1 MDPRLRTAI
10 WALAGL
16 ALAVGISMAAFAVA
30 GGSIS
35 EPAGSV
41 RVVPTADEQQPEHTP
56 KPSHPDKPSQD
67 PSGGGTTT
75 GTTTTATST
84 SSVATPSPSD
94 DHGGSG
100 SDGSGSHDGNDD

>member
-1 MDPRLRTAI
+1 MDPRLRTAL

-41 RVVPTADEQQPEHTP
+41 RVIPTADEQMPEHTP
-56 KPSHPDKPSQD
+56 KPSRSAKPSHSD
-67 PSGGGTTT
+67 EPPTSTATS
-75 GTTTTATST
+75 TATST
-84 SSVATPSPSD
+84 SSSATSTPSD
-94 DHGGSG
+94 DHGGS
-100 SDGSGSHDGNDD
+100 SGEGGESHDGSDD

>member
-1 MDPRLRTAI
+1 MDPRFRTAL

-16 ALAVGISMAAFAVA
+16 ALAVAISLTAFAVA

-41 RVVPTADEQQPEHTP
+41 RVIPTADEQQEQTP
-56 KPSHPDKPSQD
+56 KPSRTAEPSNPDVAPED
-67 PSGGGTTT
+67 T
-75 GTTTTATST
+75 GTSTPAST
-84 SSVATPSPSD
+84 SSGSEPSQND

-100 SDGSGSHDGNDD
+100 GSGTQDGSDD